1 MRWSEMERVQPRL
14 AGLGR
19 RRLLD
24 PGVVLVAT
32 IRRNG
37 TPRISP
43 VEPYVM
49 GGTRSPGSFTCMTSA
64 SAM

>member
-1 MRWSEMERVQPRL
+1 VDWSELERRQPAL

-32 IRRNG
+32 IRAER
-37 TPRISP
+37 
-43 VEPYVM
+43 
-49 GGTRSPGSFTCMTSA
+49 RSPGAVPQAGTRA
-64 SAM
+64 A